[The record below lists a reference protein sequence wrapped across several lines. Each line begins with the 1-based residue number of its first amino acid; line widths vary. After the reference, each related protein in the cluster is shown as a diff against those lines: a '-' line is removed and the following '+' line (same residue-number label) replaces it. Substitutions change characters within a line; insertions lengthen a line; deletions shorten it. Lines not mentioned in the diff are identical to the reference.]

1 MGINPEHIRSISISM
16 LEICVFYITCYNLF
30 TQNDKMNQLLK
41 YFLSAL
47 IGIVTLGVS
56 LKWNGHFV
64 KYLLI
69 PFFLSVMMN
78 LLFYHKKKKKIHSLI
93 SISLV
98 IIVVYGFMFL
108 SDYIIL
114 LGIKLVDNGSIY
126 ELIMGDKESVFL
138 LIVIS
143 KTIVLFAILFFT
155 RDKRNSLQFTSKQ
168 SFQFIL
174 LSMLTIV
181 GIFSSFIPEEHMV
194 FSPKLIV
201 PGIFISNALFMYY
214 MLYDFINLSEDLR
227 IKSIRE
233 VKSANEIKLW
243 KEISDRDLVQRKM
256 LHDYSET
263 LLCIRTYLEND
274 RLEELKNFVARLS
287 ADYKLSASVIR
298 TGNMLFDVLV
308 NTKYEM
314 ALSQNINLVLKLD
327 NLEEIGPEDEDFIFL
342 MSNLIDNAM
351 EHTAA
356 LKTVKKEIF
365 LTVTNV
371 RKYNKLEIVIRNPIE
386 TEIIVE
392 DYRIPTSKKG
402 GNHGLGLL
410 TIRDIIEKYNGE
422 SEIYVDDG
430 YFTYIITI

>member
-1 MGINPEHIRSISISM
+1 MVINPEHIRSISISM
-16 LEICVFYITCYNLF
+16 LEICVFYTACCNLF
-30 TQNDKMNQLLK
+30 TQNNKMNQLLK
-41 YFLSAL
+41 YALSGL

-56 LKWNGHFV
+56 LILNGHFV

-69 PFFLSVMMN
+69 PLFLSVMMN
-78 LLFYHKKKKKIHSLI
+78 LLFYHKKKKKIHSLV

-98 IIVVYGFMFL
+98 MIVVYGFMFL
-108 SDYIIL
+108 SDYIVL
-114 LGIKLVDNGSIY
+114 LGIKLVDNGNIY

-155 RDKRNSLQFTSKQ
+155 RDKRNNLQFTNKQ

-181 GIFSSFIPEEHMV
+181 GIFSSFLPEEHMV

-201 PGIFISNALFMYY
+201 PVIFISNALFMYY
-214 MLYDFINLSEDLR
+214 MLNDFINLSEDLR

-243 KEISDRDLVQRKM
+243 KEVSDRDLVQRKM

-263 LLCIRTYLEND
+263 LLCIRTYLKND
-274 RLEELKNFVARLS
+274 RLEELKKFVARLS
-287 ADYKLSASVIR
+287 ADYKLSTSVIR

-327 NLEEIGPEDEDFIFL
+327 NLEEIGPEHEDFIFL

>member
-1 MGINPEHIRSISISM
+1 MVINPEHIRSISISM
-16 LEICVFYITCYNLF
+16 LEICVFYTACYNLF
-30 TQNDKMNQLLK
+30 TQNDRMNQLLK

-47 IGIVTLGVS
+47 IGIATVAVS
-56 LKWNGHFV
+56 LKLNGHFV

-69 PFFLSVMMN
+69 PFLLSVMMN
-78 LLFYHKKKKKIHSLI
+78 LLFYHKNKKKMHSPV

-108 SDYIIL
+108 SDYIVL

-155 RDKRNSLQFTSKQ
+155 RDKRNSLQFTNKQ

-201 PGIFISNALFMYY
+201 PVIFISNALFMYY
-214 MLYDFINLSEDLR
+214 ILNDFINLSEDLR

-263 LLCIRTYLEND
+263 LLCIRTYLENHK
-274 RLEELKNFVARLS
+274 LEELTNFVAKLS
-287 ADYKLSASVIR
+287 ADYKLSTSVIR
-298 TGNMLFDVLV
+298 TGNMLFDVLM

-314 ALSQNINLVLKLD
+314 AIEQNINLVLKLD